1 MLGMGERDVDR
12 IIEQWRAEARAAGES
27 APGGADDGPTVP
39 HRGSGSWWA
48 RTARSDLLRIGWV
61 RLAAALVAVA
71 AFAAIAVPV
80 GMGAIK
86 QGHRAA
92 CLNNLREIGVGL
104 ELYLADNN
112 DILPEIEMGRN
123 SPDEEVLTLEGV
135 LAEYLPDAE
144 VFHCPADKV
153 FFAKTGSSY
162 LWNSTQSGRHK
173 LQTSFFG
180 TENEP
185 ERVPLV
191 LDKESFHGDPLGV
204 NILYANYRTTNKVE
218 FDAEPQ

>member
-1 MLGMGERDVDR
+1 MMRSATDHRSRGVK
-12 IIEQWRAEARAAGES
+12 RAFTIVE
-27 APGGADDGPTVP
+27 
-39 HRGSGSWWA
+39 
-48 RTARSDLLRIGWV
+48 LLVVVGI
-61 RLAAALVAVA
+61 LVVI
-71 AFAAIAVPV
+71 AAIAVPV

-104 ELYLADNN
+104 ELYMADNN
-112 DILPEIEMGRN
+112 DFFPEIEMGRN
-123 SPDEEVLTLEGV
+123 SPDEEVPTLEGV

-144 VFHCPADKV
+144 VFHCPADKE

-185 ERVPLV
+185 ERVPLI